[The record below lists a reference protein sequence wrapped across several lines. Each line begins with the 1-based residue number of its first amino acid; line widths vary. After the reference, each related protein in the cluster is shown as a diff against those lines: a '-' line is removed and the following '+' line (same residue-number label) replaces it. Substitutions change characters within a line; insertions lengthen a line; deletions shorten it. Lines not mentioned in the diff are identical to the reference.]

1 MTIPVQCCA
10 SQLPVNGAR
19 IKCGM
24 VARTAANEIISRRSR
39 RWSGNERLVSLL
51 RRVAASLWR
60 PLTQMLPV
68 DTPLK
73 RSPSVDTVCGPS
85 VDTTRLSRPSRWWQ
99 RVLHSCQ
106 TGLDREPSAPNC
118 LSINSRLPLVNIV
131 RPRNVFRLQHLSVS
145 SLEIFQQQSLSIVC
159 GCFF

>member
-1 MTIPVQCCA
+1 MSRSFNLNLLVMTIPVQCCA

-51 RRVAASLWR
+51 RRVAASFWR
-60 PLTQMLPV
+60 PRTQMLPV

-73 RSPSVDTVCGPS
+73 RSPSVDTVCGHNEIVSTQPVVAACS
-85 VDTTRLSRPSRWWQ
+85 AFLPNRIRP
-99 RVLHSCQ
+99 
-106 TGLDREPSAPNC
+106 GAE
-118 LSINSRLPLVNIV
+118 
-131 RPRNVFRLQHLSVS
+131 RPQLSVHQLPSPTCQHCETSKCFS
-145 SLEIFQQQSLSIVC
+145 SPTSLRV
-159 GCFF
+159 FT